1 MIGYSLLDG
10 LISFSFLVK
19 LGEKREREE
28 SDTFCDQTYCLK
40 NYGS

>member
-19 LGEKREREE
+19 SEKKEE
-28 SDTFCDQTYCLK
+28 NDTFCDQTYCLK